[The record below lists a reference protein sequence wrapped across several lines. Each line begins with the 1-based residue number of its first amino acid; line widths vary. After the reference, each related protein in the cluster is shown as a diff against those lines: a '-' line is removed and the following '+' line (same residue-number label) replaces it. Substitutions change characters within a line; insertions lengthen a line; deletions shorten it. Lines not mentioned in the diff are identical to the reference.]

1 MSTRPVLAGSLAV
14 TLLAGACRRAPEL
27 QPPTVVIG
35 QITSAIGLDPHL
47 HDEESTHSALSHF
60 YERLVAFGPDLDIR
74 PELAVKWTNPSDT
87 SWRFTLRE
95 GVLFHDGTP
104 LNAEDVVASLKRA
117 ERLPGSR
124 VIHYLRNI
132 TRVTA
137 LSSREVEVVTSSPS
151 PLLLNKLAFVAI
163 VPRSAPDRAISRPVG
178 TGPYRFVS
186 GAPRETLEGEVFDRY
201 WGPRPAFAR
210 FRVVPLPDA
219 RSRAH
224 AILER
229 RADVVSR
236 FPFEFTS
243 WTRGRKGMTLASR
256 VGLGVSFLGF
266 SLREG
271 SPYRDRRVRE
281 AFALAIDRT
290 RMIDASEREYTVN
303 AEQFVPGAVFGYAPP
318 SRPWVHD
325 LARART
331 LLAEA
336 GHRGGM
342 DATLVLPDTQAS
354 LGARLG
360 ELLGEAGIR
369 LHVETVPW
377 DDFYARWSRGDLALF
392 GLAYTAG
399 TGDASDLLDAIF
411 HTPSASSGAQNTSGY
426 SSSAFDQLVDDSGRI
441 LDPYE
446 RRRLMIEALAIL
458 REDLPAIPLV
468 VRSNLYAVSDE
479 ITWTARQD
487 RRVRAQDMR
496 PRSGP

>member
-1 MSTRPVLAGSLAV
+1 MTFLAG
-14 TLLAGACRRAPEL
+14 GCRRAPD
-27 QPPTVVIG
+27 PPSRTVVIG
-35 QITSAIGLDPHL
+35 QVTSASGLDPHL
-47 HDEESTHSALSHF
+47 HDEESTYSALSHF

-87 SWRFTLRE
+87 VWRFTLRE

-104 LNAEDVVASLKRA
+104 LTAEDVVLSLRRA
-117 ERLPGSR
+117 GRLPSSQ
-124 VIHYLRNI
+124 VVHYLQNV
-132 TRVTA
+132 TSVTA
-137 LSSREVEVVTSSPS
+137 LSALEVEVITSSPS

-163 VPRSAPDRAISRPVG
+163 VPRSAPDHAISSPVG

-186 GAPRETLEGEVFDRY
+186 GAPREALEGEVFEKY
-201 WGPRPAFAR
+201 WGPRPAFDH
-210 FRVVPLPDA
+210 FQVVPLPDA

-224 AILER
+224 AIVEG
-229 RADVVSR
+229 RAHVVSR
-236 FPFEFTS
+236 FPFEFTP
-243 WTRGRKGMTLASR
+243 WARDRKGMTLSSR
-256 VGLGVSFLGF
+256 VGLGVAFLGF

-271 SPYRDRRVRE
+271 SPFRDRRVRE

-290 RMIDASEREYTVN
+290 RMIDAAESEYTVN
-303 AEQFVPGAVFGYAPP
+303 AEQFVPVSVFGYAPP

-331 LLAEA
+331 LIA
-336 GHRGGM
+336 GATNSKGM
-342 DATLVLPDTQAS
+342 DATLVMPDTQAS

-369 LHVETVPW
+369 VRVETLPW
-377 DDFYARWSRGDLALF
+377 DDYYSRWSRRDLDLF
-392 GLAYTAG
+392 GFAYTAG

-411 HTPSASSGAQNTSGY
+411 HSPSASSGALNTAGY
-426 SSSAFDQLVDDSGRI
+426 SNAAFDGLVDRAGRT
-441 LDPYE
+441 LDPYQ
-446 RRRLMIEALAIL
+446 RQKLMSEALALL

-468 VRSNLYAVSDE
+468 VRSNLYAVSDG

-496 PRSGP
+496 ARSRP

>member
-1 MSTRPVLAGSLAV
+1 MSTRPVLAWSLAV
-14 TLLAGACRRAPEL
+14 ALLAGACRRAPEP
-27 QPPTVVIG
+27 QPRIVVIG
-35 QITSAIGLDPHL
+35 QVTSAIGLDPHL

-74 PELAVKWTNPSDT
+74 PELAVQWTNPSDT
-87 SWRFTLRE
+87 VWRFTLRK

-104 LNAEDVVASLKRA
+104 LTAEDVVASLRRA
-117 ERLPGSR
+117 ERMPGSQ
-124 VIHYLRNI
+124 VIHYLKNVAS
-132 TRVTA
+132 VTA

-151 PLLLNKLAFVAI
+151 PLLLNKLAFVAV
-163 VPRSAPDRAISRPVG
+163 VPRSAPDQAISDPVG

-186 GAPRETLEGEVFDRY
+186 GAPREVLEGEAFERY
-201 WGPRPAFAR
+201 WGPRPAFSR

-224 AILER
+224 AILEH

-243 WTRGRKGMTLASR
+243 WARGRKGMTLASR

-271 SPYRDRRVRE
+271 SPYRDRKVRE
-281 AFALAIDRT
+281 AFALAIDRA
-290 RMIDASEREYTVN
+290 RMIDASEREHTVN

-325 LARART
+325 LVRARA

-342 DATLVLPDTQAS
+342 DATLVLPDTQAGIGS
-354 LGARLG
+354 HLGV
-360 ELLGEAGIR
+360 LLGEAGVR
-369 LHVETVPW
+369 VRVETLPW
-377 DDFYARWSRGDLALF
+377 GDYYAKWSRGELDLF
-392 GLAYTAG
+392 GFAYTAG

-411 HTPSASSGAQNTSGY
+411 HTPSVSSGAQNTTGY
-426 SSSAFDQLVDDSGRI
+426 SSAAFDLLVDDSGSI

-446 RRRLMIEALAIL
+446 RRRLMNEALAIL

-496 PRSGP
+496 LRSTP